1 MDEDLIYAHK
11 NISKLMP
18 YLHLPVQSGSD
29 KILNAMNRRH
39 TAKEYI
45 QIIDKIRKIN
55 PNIALSGDF
64 IVGFPGETD
73 RDFKDTIDLIENV
86 QYAQSYSFKY
96 SIRPGTPASVLDI
109 QVPESIKKERL
120 SKLQKVLF
128 SQQHKFNLKFLGNEV
143 EVLIE
148 KTGGRENQIMGRS
161 EYMQSV
167 YMKDNIGS
175 IGDIKKIKV
184 THAGQNSLK
193 AL

>member
-1 MDEDLIYAHK
+1 MA
-11 NISKLMP
+11 P
-18 YLHLPVQSGSD
+18 T
-29 KILNAMNRRH
+29 ILNS
-39 TAKEYI
+39 KEKDN
-45 QIIDKIRKIN
+45 QIEI
-55 PNIALSGDF
+55 
-64 IVGFPGETD
+64 TD
-73 RDFKDTIDLIENV
+73 RDFKDTIDLVENV

-167 YMKDNIGS
+167 YMNDNVGS